1 MRRFSLIFLA
11 CVVSLTAC
19 NDVRKPSDGNFRKAI
34 DQYLEKHGRACT
46 WIGRPFP
53 VDVSEPEQR
62 LQFGTSAQMSVLEAA
77 GLVHSSDTVAATPG
91 IFGPGA
97 PRRVKRYEPTESG
110 NKYLQKV
117 PGVLGQSAGFC
128 YGDKTVDS
136 IVKWTEPVTMGAG
149 SQSEGTYT
157 YKIANLAPWAERTD
171 VQREFGDVRTTVSG
185 ISKSN
190 EIARLQLTNQGWKF
204 QGGEIWNGA
213 QVK

>member
-1 MRRFSLIFLA
+1 MCRFSLIFLA
-11 CVVSLTAC
+11 CVVSLTGC
-19 NDVRKPSDGNFRKAI
+19 NDVRKPSDGNFREAI
-34 DQYLEKHGRACT
+34 NQYLEKHGKACT

-62 LQFGTSAQMSVLEAA
+62 LQFGTSAQMAVLEAA
-77 GLVHSSDTVAATPG
+77 DLVHSSDTVAATPG

-110 NKYLQKV
+110 NKYLQQV

-149 SQSEGTYT
+149 SQSEVNGTAGGAGESPRAAWR
-157 YKIANLAPWAERTD
+157 IA
-171 VQREFGDVRTTVSG
+171 
-185 ISKSN
+185 
-190 EIARLQLTNQGWKF
+190 QG
-204 QGGEIWNGA
+204 
-213 QVK
+213 

>member
-1 MRRFSLIFLA
+1 MRRFFLISLAGAVF
-11 CVVSLTAC
+11 LTAC
-19 NDVRKPSDGNFRKAI
+19 YDIKKPSDGNFRKAI
-34 DQYLEKHGRACT
+34 NQYLEQHGKVCT

-53 VDVSEPEQR
+53 VDVSESEQR
-62 LQFGTSAQMSVLEAA
+62 LQFGTSAQMAVLDAA
-77 GLVHSSDTVAATPG
+77 GLVRSSDTIATTSG

-97 PRRVKRYEPTESG
+97 PRHVKRYEPTEAG
-110 NKYLQKV
+110 KKYLQQV

-149 SQSEGTYT
+149 SQSEVTYT
-157 YKIANLAPWAERTD
+157 YKIANLALWAERPD

-190 EIARLQLTNQGWKF
+190 EIAGLQLANQGWEVP
-204 QGGEIWNGA
+204 GR
-213 QVK
+213 